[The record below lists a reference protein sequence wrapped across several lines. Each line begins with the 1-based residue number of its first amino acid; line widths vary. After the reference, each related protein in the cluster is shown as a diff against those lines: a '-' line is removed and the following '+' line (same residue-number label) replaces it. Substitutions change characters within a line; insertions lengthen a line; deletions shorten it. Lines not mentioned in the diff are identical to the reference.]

1 MKKINVFVLSVLL
14 LFTFFY
20 LNELLCN
27 YWITLGLI
35 NSYNNTPYNEN
46 ALVFIISSPDT
57 DTIDL
62 KELEQKNYLSGCVLL
77 KYNNG
82 NYKLNEVLY
91 CADGV
96 IGIKGLEKLE
106 FNSGEKIAVAGID
119 SGYSI
124 GANVFENGNTYSV
137 CGLLEKHI
145 SNAVNTGIFYSNNDL
160 SHVPTECTYVL
171 TSKDKDMIAI
181 AYANLETLAESKNAK
196 LKNIEVENVKFSDY
210 VNYEGTAHILFFVL
224 AVFYVLL
231 IYLFRYI
238 WIKIKSP
245 EIFILNILGVSNN
258 KIRIQT
264 EYFIT
269 WFLSYLL
276 SLVIFFISI
285 KDKCYDC
292 KTIVIFATCILTIAF
307 FSVID
312 IYKVNKYI
320 L

>member
-35 NSYNNTPYNEN
+35 NNYNNTPYNEN

-62 KELEQKNYLSGCVLL
+62 KEIEHKNYLSGCVLL

-82 NYKLNEVLY
+82 NYKLNEVIY

-96 IGIKGLEKLE
+96 IGIKGMEKLE
-106 FNSGEKIAVAGID
+106 FNSREKIAVVGID

-137 CGLLEKHI
+137 LGLLEKHI
-145 SNAVNTGIFYSNNDL
+145 SNAVNTGIFYSNSDL
-160 SHVPTECTYVL
+160 SHVPIECTYVL

-181 AYANLETLAESKNAK
+181 AYANLEKLAESKNAK
-196 LKNIEVENVKFSDY
+196 LKKIEVENVKFSDY
-210 VNYEGTAHILFFVL
+210 VKYEGTAHILFIVL

-238 WIKIKSP
+238 WIKIKTP

-258 KIRIQT
+258 KIRVQT
-264 EYFIT
+264 EYFTT
-269 WFLSYLL
+269 WFLAYLL
-276 SLVIFFISI
+276 SIVLFFISF
-285 KDKCYDC
+285 KDKCYDY
-292 KTIVIFATCILTIAF
+292 KTIVVFATCILTIAF
-307 FSVID
+307 ISVID
-312 IYKVNKYI
+312 IYKVKKYI